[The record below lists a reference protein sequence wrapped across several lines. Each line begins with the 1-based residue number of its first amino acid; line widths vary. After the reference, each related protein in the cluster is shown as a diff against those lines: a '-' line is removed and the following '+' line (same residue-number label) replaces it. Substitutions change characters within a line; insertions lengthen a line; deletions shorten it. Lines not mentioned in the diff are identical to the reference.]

1 MSNCVFAYGHLGKEQ
16 REIKHRSHLAP
27 VTEVTLKYLFPKM
40 NCSRVFVTVFEGRK
54 NDDEIAALVHLGV
67 C

>member
-1 MSNCVFAYGHLGKEQ
+1 M
-16 REIKHRSHLAP
+16 
-27 VTEVTLKYLFPKM
+27 TEVTLKYLFPKI

-54 NDDEIAALVHLGV
+54 TDDEIAALVHLGV